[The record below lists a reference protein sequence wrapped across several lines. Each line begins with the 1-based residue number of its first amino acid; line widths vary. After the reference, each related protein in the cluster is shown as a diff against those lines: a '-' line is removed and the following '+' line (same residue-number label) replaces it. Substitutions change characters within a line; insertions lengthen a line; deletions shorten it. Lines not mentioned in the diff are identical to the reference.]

1 MPLAGCSFSQPSSD
15 SPKIR
20 RRQFSSRVLSLR
32 ISVSKVKKE
41 VGENCIVTSFRKIY
55 STARTI
61 MVLKSVRMRRE
72 MEKLKARHH
81 LNDFNCSQNVI
92 EN

>member
-1 MPLAGCSFSQPSSD
+1 
-15 SPKIR
+15 
-20 RRQFSSRVLSLR
+20 
-32 ISVSKVKKE
+32 
-41 VGENCIVTSFRKIY
+41 VTSFRKIY